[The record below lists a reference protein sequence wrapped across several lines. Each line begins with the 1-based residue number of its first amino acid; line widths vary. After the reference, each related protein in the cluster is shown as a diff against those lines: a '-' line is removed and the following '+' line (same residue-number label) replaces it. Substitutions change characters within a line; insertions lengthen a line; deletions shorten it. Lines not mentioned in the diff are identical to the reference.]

1 MPGIVFDDVGTTIAS
16 PSVTPSKPGL
26 IPIRAVVLPC
36 AEHKY
41 TYRYVIAEALACMA
55 AVPAGRQSR

>member
-1 MPGIVFDDVGTTIAS
+1 M
-16 PSVTPSKPGL
+16 TPSKPGL